1 MSAATSSGLV
11 KGSHPERSWRRL
23 LPRVARGRVVV
34 VGGQTPLRRKWKP
47 CCGSV
52 VVRRVV
58 DSWSVAL
65 YRSFVARVCGRWVVI
80 VCLYGWT
87 VRPAAVKSVR
97 VAIGFVNGLGGGR
110 RKKVGVR
117 GGRGGVSGRCG
128 CISYQQRASEAEVRG
143 RKGKCKR
150 RAGRQAVP
158 RASLKSQWGVG

>member
-23 LPRVARGRVVV
+23 LPRVARDRVVV
-34 VGGQTPLRRKWKP
+34 VGGRTPLRRKWKP
-47 CCGSV
+47 CSGSV
-52 VVRRVV
+52 VVRGVL
-58 DSWSVAL
+58 DSWDVVL
-65 YRSFVARVCGRWVVI
+65 YRSFVARVCNRWVVI

-117 GGRGGVSGRCG
+117 ERGGGVSGRGG
-128 CISYQQRASEAEVRG
+128 CISYQQRASEAEMQR

-150 RAGRQAVP
+150 RTGRQAVP

>member
-11 KGSHPERSWRRL
+11 KGSHPGRSWRRL
-23 LPRVARGRVVV
+23 LPRVARDRVVV
-34 VGGQTPLRRKWKP
+34 VDGRTPLRRKWKP
-47 CCGSV
+47 CCESV

-128 CISYQQRASEAEVRG
+128 CISYQQRASEAET
-143 RKGKCKR
+143 KR
-150 RAGRQAVP
+150 QMQETDRQAGCATGQP
-158 RASLKSQWGVG
+158 